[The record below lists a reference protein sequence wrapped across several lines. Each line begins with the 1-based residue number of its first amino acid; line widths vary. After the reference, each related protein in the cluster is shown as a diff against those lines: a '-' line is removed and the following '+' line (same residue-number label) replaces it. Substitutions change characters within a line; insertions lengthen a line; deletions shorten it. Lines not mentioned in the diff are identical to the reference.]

1 MLTVILLV
9 AGVFVVAGVVYLV
22 MSSGT
27 AGRRHRQSAEAVVT
41 AQRQEKVRA
50 NAQRASGGDD

>member
-1 MLTVILLV
+1 MVTVILLV
-9 AGVFVVAGVVYLV
+9 VGVLVVAGAVYLV

-27 AGRRHRQSAEAVVT
+27 KGGRHAQSGHSVVM

-50 NAQRASGGDD
+50 NSVRATGADD